1 MNPHDSPPPGPRHR
15 RPLPAPRATAAAR
28 PARAAVLAVVA
39 LAAATAVGLAAAA
52 APQWPWLAAA
62 LAAACAGLA
71 AWWRQATP
79 VPVPP
84 TAAPPLPMGE
94 ALLRDPQT
102 GMFHRPA
109 FLALVERDWQRAGRY
124 GGAVALLLVEV
135 DRLRAL
141 TERAGA
147 GVADHLLA
155 GLGRQVLASLRG
167 ADLLARFDDA
177 QLAVF
182 LPQADATG
190 ALDVADRIRVHV
202 ERLELPGL
210 PAGAPI
216 SASIGVSVM
225 RPMHQ
230 PLSVL
235 VADAQRALQSARQAG
250 GNCVRLAP
258 DDPLPLPGG
267 DDSWVGDDSA
277 PPRERDV

>member
-1 MNPHDSPPPGPRHR
+1 MTRPPPTPPPSSPSAPTWPRR
-15 RPLPAPRATAAAR
+15 WDLSRIAVTA
-28 PARAAVLAVVA
+28 
-39 LAAATAVGLAAAA
+39 GAAAA
-52 APQWPWLAAA
+52 GVVLAAGLAPQWPWLAAG
-62 LAAACAGLA
+62 AAALGAGLA
-71 AWWRQATP
+71 AWWRPPAPLP
-79 VPVPP
+79 V
-84 TAAPPLPMGE
+84 AAPVVPASE

-141 TERAGA
+141 TDRAGA

-167 ADLLARFDDA
+167 ADLLARFDEA

-202 ERLELPGL
+202 EHLELPGL

-216 SASIGVSVM
+216 TASIGVSVM
-225 RPMHQ
+225 RPVHQ
-230 PLSVL
+230 PLSTL
-235 VADAQRALQSARQAG
+235 VADAQRALQTARQAG

-258 DDPLPLPGG
+258 DDALPPPGG
-267 DDSWVGDDSA
+267 DGSWVGDDSA
-277 PPRERDV
+277 PPRERDA

>member
-1 MNPHDSPPPGPRHR
+1 MASIAAFTTLSVHVPSPTGRLR
-15 RPLPAPRATAAAR
+15 LSLL
-28 PARAAVLAVVA
+28 RAAVG
-39 LAAATAVGLAAAA
+39 AAAAGAGVGLAAALV
-52 APQWPWLAAA
+52 PQSPWVAVGVAA
-62 LAAACAGLA
+62 LCAGLA
-71 AWWRQATP
+71 AWRPEPAVAAEEPAAEPATD
-79 VPVPP
+79 
-84 TAAPPLPMGE
+84 

-124 GGAVALLLVEV
+124 GGAVGLLLVEI
-135 DRLRAL
+135 DRLRAM
-141 TERAGA
+141 TERAGP

-155 GLGRQVLASLRG
+155 GLGQQVLASLRG

-190 ALDVADRIRVHV
+190 ALDVADRIRSHV
-202 ERLELPGL
+202 EHLELPGL

-216 SASIGVSVM
+216 TASIGVAVM

-230 PLSVL
+230 GLAVL
-235 VADAQRALQSARQAG
+235 VTDAQRALQTARQAG

-258 DDPLPLPGG
+258 GDTLPAIGAAG
-267 DDSWVGDDSA
+267 SWVGGDSV
-277 PPRERDV
+277 PPDRNP

>member
-1 MNPHDSPPPGPRHR
+1 MNPIDPSSPSPRRLSTR
-15 RPLPAPRATAAAR
+15 RAAA
-28 PARAAVLAVVA
+28 AAV
-39 LAAATAVGLAAAA
+39 AAATGVGLTATL
-52 APQWPWLAAA
+52 APQWPWLAAGVAA
-62 LAAACAGLA
+62 LCAGLA
-71 AWWRQATP
+71 AWRSQPTGPAAGP
-79 VPVPP
+79 VAEPV
-84 TAAPPLPMGE
+84 TD

-124 GGAVALLLVEV
+124 GGAVGLLLVEV

-141 TERAGA
+141 TERAGP

-155 GLGRQVLASLRG
+155 GLGRQVRASLRG

-190 ALDVADRIRVHV
+190 ALDVADRLRAHV
-202 ERLELPGL
+202 EHLELPGL

-216 SASIGVSVM
+216 TASIGVAVM

-230 PLSVL
+230 GLAVL
-235 VADAQRALQSARQAG
+235 LADAQRALQTARQAG

-258 DDPLPLPGG
+258 DDALPAIDAPG
-267 DDSWVGDDSA
+267 SWVGGDSL
-277 PPRERDV
+277 PPECKP

>member
-1 MNPHDSPPPGPRHR
+1 MSPPDPTPPQPRR
-15 RPLPAPRATAAAR
+15 LSVGRVAIAAPAAA
-28 PARAAVLAVVA
+28 VG
-39 LAAATAVGLAAAA
+39 VGLSLAL
-52 APQWPWLAAA
+52 APQWPWLAAGVAA
-62 LAAACAGLA
+62 LCAGWA
-71 AWWRQATP
+71 AWRPAP
-79 VPVPP
+79 
-84 TAAPPLPMGE
+84 AAPADPPAAE
-94 ALLRDPQT
+94 PTTDALLRDVQT

-124 GGAVALLLVEV
+124 GGAVGLLLVEI
-135 DRLRAL
+135 DRLRAM
-141 TERAGA
+141 TERAGP

-190 ALDVADRIRVHV
+190 ALDVADRIRAHV
-202 ERLELPGL
+202 EHLELPGL

-216 SASIGVSVM
+216 TASIGVAVM

-230 PLSVL
+230 GLAVL
-235 VADAQRALQSARQAG
+235 VADAHRALQTARQAG

-258 DDPLPLPGG
+258 DDPLPAIDAPG
-267 DDSWVGDDSA
+267 SWVGGDSL
-277 PPRERDV
+277 PPECKP